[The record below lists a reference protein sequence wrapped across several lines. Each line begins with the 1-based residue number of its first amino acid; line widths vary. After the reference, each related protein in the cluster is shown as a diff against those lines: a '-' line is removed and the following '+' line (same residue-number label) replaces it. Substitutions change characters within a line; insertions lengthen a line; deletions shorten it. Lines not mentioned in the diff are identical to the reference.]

1 MNKYKMTLKA
11 GFALTVSSLIS
22 FAASEAGTRSYS
34 DVTTTSY
41 SSSKSQITTPGH
53 GPTER
58 NVTIPFNKSSYIE
71 LPNDIMDV
79 IIANREIAEPLI
91 HSSRKIVM
99 FGRSPGQTNARFMDH
114 NGEEMLSL
122 NIRVERDLT
131 GLKSLLS
138 EHGGT
143 TGVGV
148 KAVNNNLLLTG
159 DVPNAASAARIEKLA
174 ALWLDETTSGNVGEV
189 VNLMNIQARDQV
201 MLKVRIVEMQRSVT
215 KQLGFNL
222 GVVGEIGG
230 ASVSLL
236 SNNALSTA
244 AGFSGGLQYNN
255 SDAGGTI
262 QQLTS
267 SLQALEQVGL
277 VRTVA
282 EPTLTSVSGES
293 ASFQAGGEFAVLSG
307 TGTVDPA
314 TGTITNSFEFK
325 EFGVSVGFT
334 PVVLDEGRISMNLET
349 GISELTTVGS
359 FTTASGTVP
368 GLRTRRASSVV
379 EVPTGS
385 SIVIAGL
392 IQQENRTTADGTP
405 GVKDIPGLGAFFRNR
420 DEVNTETELVII
432 ATPYLVDGTHPDNL
446 QTPVDGFVPPSDS
459 ESLILGR
466 LNKTYKRDANK
477 PSVQGSR
484 HGTFGYVVD

>member
-1 MNKYKMTLKA
+1 MKLKA
-11 GFALTVSSLIS
+11 CLVLTVSSFVS

-41 SSSKSQITTPGH
+41 SPSKTHIVTPGH

-58 NVTIPFNKSSYIE
+58 SVTIPFNKSTTIE

-79 IIANREIAEPLI
+79 IIANREIAEPLV

-114 NGEEMLSL
+114 NGNEMLSL
-122 NIRVERDLT
+122 NIRVERDIT

-138 EHGGT
+138 EHGGSNS
-143 TGVGV
+143 VNV

-159 DVPNAASAARIEKLA
+159 GVPNAASAARIERLA
-174 ALWLDETTSGNVGEV
+174 SLWLDETTTGNAGEI
-189 VNLMNIQARDQV
+189 VNLMNIEARDQV

-215 KQLGFNL
+215 KQLGINL
-222 GVVGEIGG
+222 AVAGEIGD
-230 ASVSLL
+230 ATISLM
-236 SNNALSTA
+236 SNNALTA
-244 AGFSGGLQYNN
+244 GAGFDGGIQWNNSGGGSL
-255 SDAGGTI
+255 
-262 QQLTS
+262 QQLTTG
-267 SLQALEQVGL
+267 LQALEQVGL

-307 TGTVDPA
+307 TGTVDPT
-314 TGTITNSFEFK
+314 TGTVTNTFEFK

-334 PVVLDEGRISMNLET
+334 PVVLDEGRISLNLET

-368 GLRTRRASSVV
+368 GLRTRRANSVV
-379 EVPTGS
+379 EVPSGS

-392 IQQENRTTADGTP
+392 IQQESRSTADGTP
-405 GVKDIPGLGAFFRNR
+405 GVKDIPGLGALFRNR
-420 DEVNTETELVII
+420 DELNTETELVII

-446 QTPVDGFVPPSDS
+446 QTPIDGYVAPSDA
-459 ESLILGR
+459 EAIILGR
-466 LNKTYKRDANK
+466 LNKTYKRDENK
-477 PSVQGSR
+477 PALTDSR
-484 HGTFGYVVD
+484 FGTFGHVVD

>member
-1 MNKYKMTLKA
+1 MTLKVCLV
-11 GFALTVSSLIS
+11 LTVSSFVS

-34 DVTTTSY
+34 DVTQASY
-41 SSSKSQITTPGH
+41 SPSNTQIVKPGH

-58 NVTIPFNKSSYIE
+58 NVTIPFNKSTYIE

-79 IIANREIAEPLI
+79 IIANRDIAEPLV
-91 HSSRKIVM
+91 HSARKIVM

-114 NGEEMLSL
+114 NGNEMLSL
-122 NIRVERDLT
+122 NIRVERDIT

-138 EHGGT
+138 EHGGSHT
-143 TGVGV
+143 VDV

-159 DVPNAASAARIEKLA
+159 NVPNAASAARIEQLA
-174 ALWLDETTSGNVGEV
+174 SLWLDETTSGDAGEI
-189 VNLMNIQARDQV
+189 VNLMNIEARDQV

-215 KQLGFNL
+215 KQLGINL
-222 GVVGEIGG
+222 AVAGEIGD
-230 ASVSLL
+230 ATISLM
-236 SNNALSTA
+236 SNNALAPA
-244 AGFSGGLQYNN
+244 AGFNGGFEWNNSGGG
-255 SDAGGTI
+255 SI
-262 QQLTS
+262 QQLTTG
-267 SLQALEQVGL
+267 LQALEQVGL

-307 TGTVDPA
+307 SGTVDPT
-314 TGTITNSFEFK
+314 TGTVTNTFEFK

-334 PVVLDEGRISMNLET
+334 PVVLAEGRISLNLET

-368 GLRTRRASSVV
+368 GLRTRRANSVV
-379 EVPTGS
+379 EVPSGS

-392 IQQENRTTADGTP
+392 IQQESRSTADGTP
-405 GVKDIPGLGAFFRNR
+405 GVKDIPGLGALFRNR
-420 DEVNTETELVII
+420 DESNTETELVII

-446 QTPVDGFVPPSDS
+446 QTPVDGFVPASDV
-459 ESLILGR
+459 ESLLLGR
-466 LNKTYKRDANK
+466 LNKTYKRENDNPNIPAK
-477 PSVQGSR
+477 R
-484 HGTFGYVVD
+484 YGTFGHVVD